1 MNTPRIDLSFNSGK
15 LIQSWLNLRHMRIFF
30 DHAGVWRG
38 GEGAT
43 FAVSAALVGALKI
56 GDPQR
61 ARPFAGKKRWRAEMP
76 FDL

>member
-1 MNTPRIDLSFNSGK
+1 
-15 LIQSWLNLRHMRIFF
+15 MRIFF

-43 FAVSAALVGALKI
+43 VAVSAALVGALKK